1 MNSTPGEKG
10 MSVGSIELRKKKLAE
25 LQKNTGPFFVENK
38 DKYPYLAD
46 LMKSLLHDL
55 FEKHSSVQRRENFKK
70 FIKANKGA
78 ETELNDLLQQLA
90 IVSKDN
96 VLGKV
101 CDLWRLELFN
111 HNEWCVHPEGFPFLD
126 LTFWREHSLTADAE
140 AVRRHFG
147 HETEEDRIREQR
159 RVDLKRERD
168 MGEMKDRV
176 RHVIDEFF
184 EHAITKRQKF
194 NGLEEA
200 DEALRMKIAR
210 DLKIGVIGPPGKT
223 EEKPEELI
231 RRLYIG
237 GEIKSVAVYF
247 TVRDDKVKI
256 SCVLWQLVEEG
267 SVVGER
273 DKAVRGL
280 FRQKLEKYF
289 DSAGQ
294 ISPQGMED
302 FKREFSFSDHGYLV
316 RTLRNIQRDVGDT
329 VKGKSIGGLI
339 DFLSKK

>member
-1 MNSTPGEKG
+1 M
-10 MSVGSIELRKKKLAE
+10 
-25 LQKNTGPFFVENK
+25 
-38 DKYPYLAD
+38 
-46 LMKSLLHDL
+46 
-55 FEKHSSVQRRENFKK
+55 
-70 FIKANKGA
+70 
-78 ETELNDLLQQLA
+78 
-90 IVSKDN
+90 
-96 VLGKV
+96 
-101 CDLWRLELFN
+101 
-111 HNEWCVHPEGFPFLD
+111 D

-147 HETEEDRIREQR
+147 HETEEDRIKEQR
-159 RVDLKRERD
+159 RAGLKRERD
-168 MGEMKDRV
+168 MGEMKDKV

-231 RRLYIG
+231 RRIYIG

-256 SCVLWQLVEEG
+256 NCVLWQLVEEG
-267 SVVGER
+267 PMVER
-273 DKAVRGL
+273 DKTVRDS

-289 DSAGQ
+289 DSADQ
-294 ISPQGMED
+294 ISPQGRED
-302 FKREFSFSDHGYLV
+302 FKRDFSLSDAGYLV
-316 RTLRNIQRDVGDT
+316 RTLRSIQRDMGTDT
-329 VKGKSIGGLI
+329 ARGKSIGGLI